1 MKVEKDLRM
10 ATGDGEN
17 SYAANSRLPK
27 KALLKTRP
35 VLQKAIQDLYY
46 TTSLPCRG
54 TVVVAD
60 LGCSSGPNTLLV
72 IDEVMSTLRDC
83 AGEETTTTTTDDR
96 RAAVQVQFFLNDLPG
111 NDFNLV
117 FRSLQQLQDFDA
129 EEEDETAVALPC
141 YVAGLPGSFYKRLFP
156 CQSVHL
162 FHSSYSLMWQS
173 KVPDDIS
180 NGLYMN
186 EGNIYIGKT
195 SPSTVVK
202 LFQEQ
207 FQKDFK
213 LFLTLRYKE
222 LVGGG
227 RMVLTFLGRKTE
239 EMLMHGEVGS
249 MWELLAKSLQSLVQK
264 GLVEKEK
271 LNSFN
276 LPYYAP
282 SVAEVKALIEKNLF
296 DIEHIG
302 LFESN
307 WDPLDDSDSDVVLDC
322 ASSGRNVADKSI
334 RAVMEPLIIEHF
346 GEAILDE
353 LFMGFASMVAKYLE
367 IRKAKYPVIVVSLKK
382 VMH

>member
-83 AGEETTTTTTDDR
+83 AREETTTDDR
-96 RAAVQVQFFLNDLPG
+96 HAAVQVQFFLNDLPG

-264 GLVEKEK
+264 GLMEKEK

-282 SVAEVKALIEKNLF
+282 SVDEVKALIEENLF

-322 ASSGRNVADKSI
+322 ASSGRNIANKSI

-353 LFMGFASMVAKYLE
+353 LFMVFASMVAKYLE

-382 VMH
+382 LMH

>member
-1 MKVEKDLRM
+1 MKMEKDLHM
-10 ATGDGEN
+10 ATGDGAN

-27 KALLKTRP
+27 KALLKTKP
-35 VLQKAIQDLYY
+35 VLQKAIEDLYCK
-46 TTSLPCRG
+46 SLSGRG
-54 TVVVAD
+54 TMVVAD

-72 IDEVMSTLRDC
+72 VEEVMSTLRDC
-83 AGEETTTTTTDDR
+83 AREETKAADDR
-96 RAAVQVQFFLNDLPG
+96 RRAMQVQFFLNDLPG

-117 FRSLQQLQDFDA
+117 FRSLQQLQDYLGA
-129 EEEDETAVALPC
+129 EEEDEAVALPC
-141 YVAGLPGSFYKRLFP
+141 YVAGLPGSFYMRLFP

-162 FHSSYSLMWQS
+162 FHSSYSLMWRS
-173 KVPDDIS
+173 KVPEELS
-180 NGLYMN
+180 NETYLN
-186 EGNIYIGKT
+186 EANIYIGKT
-195 SPSTVVK
+195 TPPAVVK

-207 FQKDFK
+207 FLKDFR

-249 MWELLAKSLQSLVQK
+249 MWELLAKALQSLVQK

-282 SVAEVKALIEKNLF
+282 SVDEVKALIDKENLF
-296 DIEHIG
+296 GIEHIG

-322 ASSGRNVADKSI
+322 ASSSRNVADKSI

-353 LFMGFASMVAKYLE
+353 LFMVFASMVAGYLE

-382 VMH
+382 AMH

>member
-17 SYAANSRLPK
+17 SYAANSRLQM

-35 VLQKAIQDLYY
+35 VLQKAIQNLH
-46 TTSLPCRG
+46 TSLPRRSSS
-54 TVVVAD
+54 TMVVAD

-72 IDEVMSTLRDC
+72 IDEVMSTLRNC
-83 AGEETTTTTTDDR
+83 AHEETATADGR
-96 RAAVQVQFFLNDLPG
+96 RAALQVQFFLNDLPG

-117 FRSLQQLQDFDA
+117 FRSLHQLQGFDA
-129 EEEDETAVALPC
+129 EEEDETAAALPC
-141 YVAGLPGSFYKRLFP
+141 YVAGLPGSFYRRLFP

-173 KVPDDIS
+173 KVPEDLS
-180 NGLYMN
+180 NGTYLN
-186 EGNIYIGKT
+186 EGNIYIGKST
-195 SPSTVVK
+195 PSTVVK

-222 LVGGG
+222 LVDGG

-264 GLVEKEK
+264 GLVEREK
-271 LNSFN
+271 MNSFN

-282 SVAEVKALIEKNLF
+282 SMDEVKALIKEDFF
-296 DIEHIG
+296 DIEHIEI
-302 LFESN
+302 FESN
-307 WDPLDDSDSDVVLDC
+307 WDPLDDLDSDLVLDC
-322 ASSGRNVADKSI
+322 ASTGRNIANKSI

-353 LFMGFASMVAKYLE
+353 LFMVFASMVSKYLE
-367 IRKAKYPVIVVSLKK
+367 IRKAKYPIIVVSLKK

>member
-17 SYAANSRLPK
+17 SYAANSRLPM

-35 VLQKAIQDLYY
+35 VLQKTLQDLH
-46 TTSLPCRG
+46 TSLPRRSS
-54 TVVVAD
+54 TMVVAD

-83 AGEETTTTTTDDR
+83 AHEETATDDGKH
-96 RAAVQVQFFLNDLPG
+96 AAVQVQFFLNDLPG

-141 YVAGLPGSFYKRLFP
+141 YVAGLPGSFYRRLFP
-156 CQSVHL
+156 CQTVHL

-173 KVPDDIS
+173 KVPEDLS
-180 NGLYMN
+180 NGTYLN

-195 SPSTVVK
+195 TPSAVVK

-222 LVGGG
+222 LVDGG

-249 MWELLAKSLQSLVQK
+249 MWELLAKSLESLVQK

-271 LNSFN
+271 MNSFN

-282 SVAEVKALIEKNLF
+282 SVDEVKALIKEDLF

-302 LFESN
+302 IFESN
-307 WDPLDDSDSDVVLDC
+307 WDPLDDLDSDLVLDC
-322 ASSGRNVADKSI
+322 ASSGRNIANKSI

-353 LFMGFASMVAKYLE
+353 LFMVFASMVAKYLE